1 MTKMHCWSIT
11 PPISTKPTIYS
22 QFKSLDTNEIT
33 PISNKKPGPGW
44 LQAHIFGGTK
54 PVNGTPTMPFS

>member
-1 MTKMHCWSIT
+1 MVNNSTNINKTNNLLSI
-11 PPISTKPTIYS
+11 
-22 QFKSLDTNEIT
+22 QLDTNEIT

-54 PVNGTPTMPFS
+54 PVNRTPTMPFS